1 MIQVWS
7 RIQNAWIAIR
17 YKSLMLMLTL
27 AVLSALFV
35 SLSKPSSPAYIKV
48 MLSGYAQGTTW
59 HASYYAADSLVKQKD
74 IDSIL
79 LSIDSSLSIY
89 KPYSHISAFNNS
101 KTGITLDEHFR
112 KVVEKSLDTY
122 HQTSGLFDITV
133 LPLVEAWGFGAKT
146 PVAVPDPATIRSLKT
161 CIGSDALHL
170 KNNNLT
176 KSKPCIRIDV
186 NGIAQGYSVDVVAEF
201 FEKKGIV
208 NYIIEIGGEL
218 RVHGKKQ
225 PMNEPFKVGIET
237 PSDNNYDYT
246 QLLEKIL
253 VIDSGAI
260 TTSGNYRKYH
270 ESKGKRISH
279 LIDPRT
285 GYSVQNELI
294 SVTVYAADAITADAY
309 DNALMLM
316 GVDSALKFVETR
328 KDLAAFF
335 IYRSPAGIATDTAS
349 SRFYKLIQP

>member
-1 MIQVWS
+1 
-7 RIQNAWIAIR
+7 
-17 YKSLMLMLTL
+17 MLYAGLL
-27 AVLSALFV
+27 FISVLLI
-35 SLSKPSSPAYIKV
+35 SLSKPSSQVYIKV

-59 HASYYAADSLVKQKD
+59 HASYYAVDSLVKQND

-79 LSIDSSLSIY
+79 LVIDSSLSIY

-101 KTGITLDEHFR
+101 RSGALLDGHFR

-122 HQTSGLFDITV
+122 HQTHGLFDITV

-146 PVAVPDPATIRSLKT
+146 PVSIPDSATIRSLKA
-161 CIGSDALHL
+161 CVGSNFLQL
-170 KNNNLT
+170 KNNRLCKN
-176 KSKPCIRIDV
+176 KPCIRIDV
-186 NGIAQGYSVDVVAEF
+186 NGIAQGYSVDVVAAF
-201 FEKKGIV
+201 FEQRSII

-225 PMNEPFKVGIET
+225 PLNEPFKVGIET

-294 SVTVYAADAITADAY
+294 SVTVYAADGITADAY

-316 GVDSALKFVETR
+316 GVDSALKFVEQR

-335 IYRSPAGIATDTAS
+335 IYKSPAGAVTDTAS